1 MRGNFAQCL
10 CVCVMVG
17 VWMGAGENLFR
28 WRITEIWPHQCL
40 WLVDRS
46 ACKSVLHFG
55 VSFFI
60 HAHIYYG
67 LFFIFFCPFRFA
79 ISCARHRVSH
89 FWQSLAAAE
98 AVTRH
103 CHHPETKSRATPPQT
118 QWRSGGNSSTWS
130 RLHVRE
136 TTIHVSIIDG
146 VRSTG
151 YARKKKNCAEKY
163 ATKIIYA
170 RNSYQTRY
178 YDTWVLSSSN
188 W

>member
-1 MRGNFAQCL
+1 M
-10 CVCVMVG
+10 
-17 VWMGAGENLFR
+17 
-28 WRITEIWPHQCL
+28 
-40 WLVDRS
+40 DRS

-151 YARKKKNCAEKY
+151 YARKKK
-163 ATKIIYA
+163 I
-170 RNSYQTRY
+170 
-178 YDTWVLSSSN
+178 VLKSMLQKLFTHGTLIKHVIMTHEYCLLVTDRLNISITLTN
-188 W
+188 TIQIQ